1 MYGNRK
7 RFSVVLAG
15 ILAAAGQEDSWV
27 RQFGTSERDIARSVA
42 VDGSGQLYV
51 VGYTSGTFPGQTSFG
66 VRDAYVRGYDSNG
79 DELWTRQ
86 FGSQGHDVANDV
98 ALDAGGNL
106 YIAGFTSAALPS
118 QTNLGGHDAY
128 LTKYGRDGSELWTRQ
143 FGTRSDDF
151 GRGVIV
157 DGAGNVYVAGTTTG
171 ILAGQTNL
179 GDVDSFVSRFDSE
192 GKHRWT
198 RQFGTPDEDTATDV
212 AADVAGNVYVVGW
225 SFVDLPGTSFIGFQ
239 KAYLNKYTS
248 DGAELWAHQFGTLLD
263 DFALGIAV
271 GAADSPYVV
280 GYTRGAFPG
289 EINLGEGDAF
299 VRSYQ
304 GDGRDVWTRQFGSE
318 ADIPSTFLND
328 SANGIGLDAAGN
340 LYLAGWTQPS
350 LPGQSSHGLEDV
362 YVRKY
367 DSAGTELWTQQLG
380 TPLNDFGLGIAVDG
394 AGHSYIVGYTLGAFP
409 EHTNSGEMDA
419 FVARLSAD
427 GPGGPAEVASEPAQG
442 PEALLPASTSTPAP
456 DREPSSRGRGC
467 YASSGGTHRVEAGWM
482 LVSLLGPG
490 MALAGL
496 RRRWPPA

>member
-1 MYGNRK
+1 MDGNRK

-15 ILAAAGQEDSWV
+15 ILAAAALVALTTSAAGQEDSWV

-86 FGSQGHDVANDV
+86 FG
-98 ALDAGGNL
+98 
-106 YIAGFTSAALPS
+106 
-118 QTNLGGHDAY
+118 
-128 LTKYGRDGSELWTRQ
+128 
-143 FGTRSDDF
+143 TRSDDF

-157 DGAGNVYVAGTTTG
+157 DGADNVYVAGTTTG

-212 AADVAGNVYVVGW
+212 AVDVAGNVYVVDW

-289 EINLGEGDAF
+289 EINRGEGDAF

-328 SANGIGLDAAGN
+328 SANGIGL
-340 LYLAGWTQPS
+340 YVAGWTQPS
-350 LPGQSSHGLEDV
+350 LPGQSSHGLADV

-456 DREPSSRGRGC
+456 DREPSSRAGGC